1 MSGRARC
8 GLSIVLLGLAAAT
21 ACLSS
26 RGVPTENVGGEC
38 RVPLTANVPGST
50 IVVIRNFAFEP
61 AEVRIRAGTSVTWV
75 NCDGPDQPGH
85 TSTADQSQWD
95 SGTLAAGQ
103 AFNHPFSAAGRFT
116 YHCEPH
122 PFMKGTIVV
131 E

>member
-1 MSGRARC
+1 MSPMIRSA
-8 GLSIVLLGLAAAT
+8 LWISLGLGAAT

-26 RGVPTENVGGEC
+26 RAIPTENVTGEC
-38 RVPLTANVPGST
+38 RLPLAANVAGST

-61 AEVRIRAGTSVTWV
+61 AEVRIKAGSSVTWV
-75 NCDGPDQPGH
+75 NCDQAGQPAH

-95 SGTLAAGQ
+95 SGSLVAGK
-103 AFNHPFSAAGRFT
+103 AFNHPFSSAGRFE

>member
-1 MSGRARC
+1 MTRAIRW
-8 GLSIVLLGLAAAT
+8 GLIGLGLAAAT

-26 RGVPTENVGGEC
+26 RGVPTETAGGEC
-38 RVPLTANVPGST
+38 VVPLSANVPGST
-50 IVVIRNFAFEP
+50 LVVIRNFTFEP
-61 AEVRIRAGTSVTWV
+61 AEVRIKPGASITWV
-75 NCDGPDQPGH
+75 NCDAAGQPAH

-95 SGTLAAGQ
+95 SGSLAAGQ
-103 AFNHPFSAAGRFT
+103 AFNHPFSTAGRFP